1 MKELEI
7 AKLAC
12 YKAGDFLLNLKEKK
26 IISSNGKDIKLQAD
40 LDSEKIICEILMSAF
55 SYPILSEESYKISD
69 EEKRGV
75 YWVVDPL
82 DGSLNFKQG
91 IPLCCISVALYKGN
105 NPILGVIYDFY
116 RDEMFS
122 GIVGFGAWLND
133 QKIVVSNIK
142 KEKSQAVL
150 ATGFS
155 SYMNYDKSEL
165 DKFISYIQDFK
176 KVRLFGS
183 AALSLAYLTC
193 GRVDAYY
200 EKNIAFWDVAAGVA
214 ILDSILNKNI
224 ELKVQD
230 RISIYINNHLE
241 GVRHELFFMW

>member
-26 IISSNGKDIKLQAD
+26 INSSNGKDIKLQAD
-40 LDSEKIICEILMSAF
+40 LDSEKVICEILMSAF
-55 SYPILSEESYKISD
+55 SYPILSEENYKISN
-69 EEKRGV
+69 EEKNGV

-82 DGSLNFKQG
+82 DGSLNFNQG
-91 IPLCCISVALYKGN
+91 IPLCCISIALYEGN

-116 RDEMFS
+116 RNEMFS
-122 GIVGFGAWLND
+122 GIVGLGTWLND
-133 QKIVVSNIK
+133 NEIIISSIK
-142 KEKSQAVL
+142 KDKKEAVL

-155 SYMNYDKSEL
+155 SYMNYNKSEL
-165 DKFISYIQDFK
+165 DKFVSYVQDFK

-183 AALSLAYLTC
+183 AALSLAYLAC

-200 EKNIAFWDVAAGVA
+200 EKNIAFWDVAAGIA
-214 ILDSILNKNI
+214 LAKQNNKKISVIFEHNLGEVCI
-224 ELKVQD
+224 E
-230 RISIYINNHLE
+230 
-241 GVRHELFFMW
+241 

>member
-26 IISSNGKDIKLQAD
+26 INSSNGKDIKLQAD

-55 SYPILSEESYKISD
+55 SYPILSEENYKISN
-69 EEKRGV
+69 EEKSGV

-82 DGSLNFKQG
+82 DGSLNFNQG
-91 IPLCCISVALYKGN
+91 IPLCCISIALYKGN

-116 RDEMFS
+116 RNEMFS
-122 GIVGFGAWLND
+122 GIVGLGTWLND
-133 QKIVVSNIK
+133 KEIIISSIK
-142 KEKSQAVL
+142 KNREEAIL

-155 SYMNYDKSEL
+155 SYMNYSKNEL
-165 DKFISYIQDFK
+165 DKFVSYVQDFK

-183 AALSLAYLTC
+183 AALSLAYLAC

-200 EKNIAFWDVAAGVA
+200 EKNIAFWDVAAGIVLA
-214 ILDSILNKNI
+214 KQNNKKISAVFKHDLGEVYI
-224 ELKVQD
+224 E
-230 RISIYINNHLE
+230 
-241 GVRHELFFMW
+241 

>member
-26 IISSNGKDIKLQAD
+26 INSSNGKDIKLQAD

-55 SYPILSEESYKISD
+55 SYPILSEENYKISN
-69 EEKRGV
+69 EEKSGV

-82 DGSLNFKQG
+82 DGSLNFNQG
-91 IPLCCISVALYKGN
+91 IPLCCISIALYKGN

-116 RDEMFS
+116 RNEMFS
-122 GIVGFGAWLND
+122 GIVGLGTWLND
-133 QKIVVSNIK
+133 KEIIISSIK
-142 KEKSQAVL
+142 KNREEAIL

-155 SYMNYDKSEL
+155 SYMNYSKNEL
-165 DKFISYIQDFK
+165 DKFVSYVQDFK

-183 AALSLAYLTC
+183 AALSLAYLAC

-200 EKNIAFWDVAAGVA
+200 EKNIAFWDVAAGIA
-214 ILDSILNKNI
+214 LAKQNNKKINVIFKSNLGEVCI
-224 ELKVQD
+224 E
-230 RISIYINNHLE
+230 
-241 GVRHELFFMW
+241 

>member
-26 IISSNGKDIKLQAD
+26 VNSDDKKDIKLQAD
-40 LDSEKIICEILMSAF
+40 LDSEEIICKILMSAF
-55 SYPILSEESYKISD
+55 SYPILSEESYKIND
-69 EEKRGV
+69 KEKKGI

-82 DGSLNFKQG
+82 DGSLNYSQD
-91 IPLCCISVALYKGN
+91 IPLCCISIALYENN

-116 RDEMFS
+116 RKEMFS
-122 GIVGFGAWLND
+122 GIVGVGVWLND
-133 QKIVVSNIK
+133 KKIVLPDKIK
-142 KEKSQAVL
+142 NKRQAVL

-155 SYMNYDKSEL
+155 SYMNYNKEGL
-165 DKFISYIQDFK
+165 EKFILHIQEFK

-183 AALSLAYLTC
+183 AALSLAYVAC

-200 EKNIAFWDVAAGVA
+200 EKDIAFWDIAAGVVLA
-214 ILDSILNKNI
+214 KQSQK
-224 ELKVQD
+224 KVCMVFKD
-230 RISIYINNHLE
+230 NLGDIYVE
-241 GVRHELFFMW
+241 

>member
-26 IISSNGKDIKLQAD
+26 VNSDDKKDIKLQAD
-40 LDSEKIICEILMSAF
+40 LDSEEIICKILMSAF
-55 SYPILSEESYKISD
+55 SYPILSEESYKIND
-69 EEKRGV
+69 KEKKGI

-82 DGSLNFKQG
+82 DGSLNYSQD
-91 IPLCCISVALYKGN
+91 IPLCCISIALYENN

-116 RDEMFS
+116 RKEMFS
-122 GIVGFGAWLND
+122 GIVGVGIWLND
-133 QKIVVSNIK
+133 KKIVLPDKIK
-142 KEKSQAVL
+142 NKRQAVL

-155 SYMNYDKSEL
+155 SYMNYNKEGL
-165 DKFISYIQDFK
+165 KKFILHIQEFK

-183 AALSLAYLTC
+183 AALSLAYVAC

-200 EKNIAFWDVAAGVA
+200 EKDIAFWDIAAGV
-214 ILDSILNKNI
+214 ILAKQSQK
-224 ELKVQD
+224 KVCMVFKD
-230 RISIYINNHLE
+230 NLGDIYVE
-241 GVRHELFFMW
+241 